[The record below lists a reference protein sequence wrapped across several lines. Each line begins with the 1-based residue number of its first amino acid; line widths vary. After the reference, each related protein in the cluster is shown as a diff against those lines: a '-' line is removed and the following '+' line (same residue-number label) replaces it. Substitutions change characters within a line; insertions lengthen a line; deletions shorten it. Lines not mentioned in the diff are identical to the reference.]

1 MFFRV
6 LFSKKR
12 KTTGVYI
19 LYAHL
24 LEVKNKEG
32 RRLIHV
38 PSWEWSRTVFAAGTT
53 IHYYHEA
60 DVDINTIRIPGPTTE
75 KLTVVVSDAA

>member
-1 MFFRV
+1 MFIFYT
-6 LFSKKR
+6 LIDLS
-12 KTTGVYI
+12 G
-19 LYAHL
+19 
-24 LEVKNKEG
+24 VKNKDG

-38 PSWEWSRTVFAAGTT
+38 PSYQWSRTVFAAGTT

-60 DVDINTIRIPGPTTE
+60 NFDINTISIPGPTTE

>member
-1 MFFRV
+1 MFIFY
-6 LFSKKR
+6 
-12 KTTGVYI
+12 THI
-19 LYAHL
+19 HL

-38 PSWEWSRTVFAAGTT
+38 PSWKWSRTVFAAGTT

-75 KLTVVVSDAA
+75 KLTVLVSHAA

>member
-1 MFFRV
+1 MFIFYTHME
-6 LFSKKR
+6 F
-12 KTTGVYI
+12 
-19 LYAHL
+19 

-38 PSWEWSRTVFAAGTT
+38 PSWKWSRTVFAAGTT